1 MADNLRQI
9 KLLGEG
15 AFGKCYLCEDNRDKT
30 LWVVKQ
36 IDISR
41 MTPQEKR
48 EAYHEAK
55 VMAAFDHPNIIK
67 FKEVYTTTNGKL
79 NIVMNYADGGDLQ
92 SKIKAQRGRLFSEN
106 EILDIFMQI
115 CLAMKHVHDRKVLHR
130 DIKGQ
135 NIFLMRGGMI
145 KLGDFGI
152 SKVLTNTIDKARTM
166 VGTPYYL
173 SPEIVEGRPYSFKS
187 DVWSLGVLL
196 YELCTL
202 RPPFDGTSIRQLSV
216 NICRGS
222 YPPLPAHFSK
232 ELKNLVSMQL
242 NLDPSRRPTVGQV
255 LKLPFITHRIKNVL
269 TESVRFQ
276 EFSHTILHNQNLFSQ
291 PKQDAKHREDEM
303 RRKMEEERK
312 KLEDERKKQEEER
325 KKLEQKIKEEDDKRK
340 EKLLKE
346 AEARLRED
354 ELRRKEAERKRLEAQ
369 RQPLPIRRDPSRE
382 KQPDFKPKINEI
394 PPFRGDL
401 RQNEVIP
408 IRNQRVNEISPFRP
422 GIEAKVLEVQEKIA
436 EAKAKLNE
444 IPQFRGDGKC
454 SDPVKPEERPKLIEI
469 PPFRPVEERKV
480 QPVVK
485 NDIKNPVVYKPPPAP
500 ATPVAKYNPYIYQKI
515 EDSVDKVG
523 NKEAEFKAIFKEP
536 AVKQE
541 KDFKAKYDEIVKKKD
556 EEKKKDEDSKK
567 KGDDLDKQRENNSKK
582 REAERKNMLRDI
594 KKQKRKQKKN
604 KEENLIQW
612 LGDVKLIVKPENR
625 DEARLIEVLQN
636 AVMDSSE
643 EEEVIP
649 ELPNEEE
656 EDLFER
662 EDRIGTVDVLILD
675 REIPE
680 LSDMRFFIEDRFGRD
695 ETFKAYQLLK
705 EAGLSGLDEKSLEQ
719 VMNKVQAFTSPSK
732 AQEFLPLIETLV
744 FLEGFC

>member
-1 MADNLRQI
+1 
-9 KLLGEG
+9 
-15 AFGKCYLCEDNRDKT
+15 
-30 LWVVKQ
+30 
-36 IDISR
+36 
-41 MTPQEKR
+41 
-48 EAYHEAK
+48 
-55 VMAAFDHPNIIK
+55 
-67 FKEVYTTTNGKL
+67 
-79 NIVMNYADGGDLQ
+79 
-92 SKIKAQRGRLFSEN
+92 
-106 EILDIFMQI
+106 
-115 CLAMKHVHDRKVLHR
+115 
-130 DIKGQ
+130 
-135 NIFLMRGGMI
+135 
-145 KLGDFGI
+145 
-152 SKVLTNTIDKARTM
+152 
-166 VGTPYYL
+166 
-173 SPEIVEGRPYSFKS
+173 
-187 DVWSLGVLL
+187 
-196 YELCTL
+196 
-202 RPPFDGTSIRQLSV
+202 
-216 NICRGS
+216 
-222 YPPLPAHFSK
+222 
-232 ELKNLVSMQL
+232 
-242 NLDPSRRPTVGQV
+242 
-255 LKLPFITHRIKNVL
+255 
-269 TESVRFQ
+269 
-276 EFSHTILHNQNLFSQ
+276 
-291 PKQDAKHREDEM
+291 
-303 RRKMEEERK
+303 
-312 KLEDERKKQEEER
+312 
-325 KKLEQKIKEEDDKRK
+325 
-340 EKLLKE
+340 
-346 AEARLRED
+346 
-354 ELRRKEAERKRLEAQ
+354 
-369 RQPLPIRRDPSRE
+369 
-382 KQPDFKPKINEI
+382 
-394 PPFRGDL
+394 
-401 RQNEVIP
+401 
-408 IRNQRVNEISPFRP
+408 
-422 GIEAKVLEVQEKIA
+422 
-436 EAKAKLNE
+436 
-444 IPQFRGDGKC
+444 
-454 SDPVKPEERPKLIEI
+454 
-469 PPFRPVEERKV
+469 
-480 QPVVK
+480 
-485 NDIKNPVVYKPPPAP
+485 
-500 ATPVAKYNPYIYQKI
+500 
-515 EDSVDKVG
+515 VDKVG